1 MTTAYLLITLKIAN
15 RDREAA
21 AGIYAKYKQPF
32 LDTIEGARSKELLI
46 RDEDV
51 AVLHGFDSSKNA
63 EAYLRSPLFDGDV
76 VTGLSP
82 YLTESPALQIYTV
95 A

>member
-1 MTTAYLLITLKIAN
+1 MTTAYLLITLKIAA
-15 RDREAA
+15 RDRQAA
-21 AGIYAKYKQPF
+21 AGVYAKYKQPF

-51 AVLHGFDSSKNA
+51 AVLHGFDSPKSA
-63 EAYLRSPLFDGDV
+63 EAYVRSPLFTRDV
-76 VTGLSP
+76 VTGLTP
-82 YLTESPALQIYTV
+82 YLTERPELQIYAV